1 MMNEQDTEIK
11 QDEVSFSESTI
22 FDAPKTIEIKQKKPS
37 RNKKTWLLILLIVII
52 AAVLVGGIFLIQ
64 RFLPEKPGEQ
74 SEDSIESS
82 LPQYD
87 SLINKAA
94 KGLNGIQSFTWDYEG
109 KSYSIKKNESKTWE
123 IDEFGDVPYNSD
135 GITSLLQDFVTV
147 YPCSILSED
156 GTAEEI
162 SLCELGTPSAHVK
175 VSYTDGDTF
184 EANFGCLSHANQSD
198 YYMQVVGD
206 PAIYCVESYLY
217 QDATTDPTT
226 LLAMRLVEAPSP
238 ASDDTTGVAKVT
250 AMTLSGFLRS
260 KPVSMRYTTADD
272 PSSLK
277 MACNL
282 LITKP
287 YLRASDTD
295 ATASWDTD
303 LVSLNAEGVTAV
315 HPTAEE
321 LKKYGLDTPHSVCEL
336 TVSIRKTTDEDG
348 NDLETPK
355 VYNTV
360 KHTIRL
366 GSLRDDK
373 DYYCMVD
380 DIDVIYEVYAED
392 VPWAELAY
400 DDLVNDNLFLRYITD
415 IASISLTANGK
426 TSVLSLKHGSS
437 FDGETSTATLDAT
450 LDGKTMD
457 TDNVRALYRKL
468 MMVQRI
474 AGVPENAVES
484 GTPTLQI
491 TLKPVNKNDTN
502 NTDFSFYPYSAN
514 RYLCKGSD
522 GELYLVKASDIEEL
536 QNDISKFL
544 DGKNLS

>member
-11 QDEVSFSESTI
+11 REDISFSESTI
-22 FDAPKTIEIKQKKPS
+22 FDTPKTIETKQKKPS

-52 AAVLVGGIFLIQ
+52 AAILVGGIFLIQ
-64 RFLPEKPGEQ
+64 RFLPENPGEE

-87 SLINKAA
+87 SLVNKAA
-94 KGLNGIQSFTWDYEG
+94 KGLNGIQSFTWEYEG
-109 KSYSIKKNESKTWE
+109 ETYTIKKNQSGSWAVE
-123 IDEFGDVPYNSD
+123 EFGDVPFNSEQL
-135 GITSLLQDFVTV
+135 TSLLQDFVTV
-147 YPCSILSED
+147 YPCSILSEH
-156 GTAEEI
+156 GTNEEV

-175 VSYTDGDTF
+175 VSYTDGDIF

-206 PAIYCVESYLY
+206 PAIYCVEAYLF
-217 QDATTDPTT
+217 QDATTDPTS
-226 LLAMRLVEAPSP
+226 LLAMRLVEAPTP

-250 AMTLSGFLRS
+250 AMTLSGSLRPS
-260 KPVSMRYTTADD
+260 PVSMRYITAED

-303 LVSLNAEGVTAV
+303 LVSLSAEGVTAV
-315 HPTAEE
+315 HPTSEE
-321 LKKYGLDTPHSVCEL
+321 LKQYGLDTPHSICEL
-336 TVSIRKTTDEDG
+336 TVAIRKTTDEDG
-348 NDLETPK
+348 NDLDTPK

-360 KHTIRL
+360 THTIRL
-366 GSLRDDK
+366 GALRDDK

-380 DIDVIYEVYAED
+380 DIDVVYEIYAED
-392 VPWAELAY
+392 VPWAELTY

-415 IASISLTANGK
+415 ISSISLSVNGK

-457 TDNVRALYRKL
+457 TDNVRALYRKI

-474 AGVPENAVES
+474 AGAPKDTAVS
-484 GTPTLQI
+484 GEPSLQI
-491 TLKPVNKNDTN
+491 VLKPIDNSDTN
-502 NTDFSFYPYSAN
+502 NTSFSFYPFSAN
-514 RYLCKGSD
+514 RYICEGSD
-522 GELYLVKASDIEEL
+522 GELYLVKASDVEEL
-536 QNDISKFL
+536 QSDIAKFL
-544 DGKNLS
+544 DGKNLT